1 MGDGYHIIASVGE
14 TVLRVWFSSWVYLM
28 LEGNAV
34 CMRRMSDACLIHVR
48 EMGLYWRYAVEKK
61 C

>member
-28 LEGNAV
+28 LEG
-34 CMRRMSDACLIHVR
+34 DACVWEECLMPVR
-48 EMGLYWRYAVEKK
+48 YMWERWDCTDCML
-61 C
+61 